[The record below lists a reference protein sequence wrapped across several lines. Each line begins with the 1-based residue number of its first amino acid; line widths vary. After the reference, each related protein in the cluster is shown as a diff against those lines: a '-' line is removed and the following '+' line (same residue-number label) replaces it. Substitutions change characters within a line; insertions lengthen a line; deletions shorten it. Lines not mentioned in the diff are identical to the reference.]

1 MGSVAIPSG
10 GGGRVGDWT
19 SQMYYITSSDY
30 VDGVGYRKN
39 ITCEV
44 GDLILFGTGYSMK
57 CHLESY
63 SGLNIING
71 GVGKEATFAQATSS
85 NVVMA
90 FSKNGSAYNTYGDIL
105 IFHLNNHSRY
115 DFNIVRAYG
124 SSGSGSPQNFSDL
137 KLGDIIVSL
146 LGSTGGM
153 GDMNSVNC
161 GLVAYDDSR
170 MKNNAHLY
178 VYLAFK
184 DTASIVFSSDYN
196 SRIFVVCRPK

>member
-1 MGSVAIPSG
+1 MALFRCGSG
-10 GGGRVGDWT
+10 GASVGDWT
-19 SQMYYITSSDY
+19 SQIYHITSSDY
-30 VDGVGYRKN
+30 VANVGYRKN
-39 ITCEV
+39 ITCKV
-44 GDLILFGTGYSMK
+44 GDLILFGTGYAMN

-71 GVGKEATFAQATSS
+71 GVGKETTFAQATSS

-90 FSKNGSAYNTYGDIL
+90 FSQNGSAYATYGDIL
-105 IFHLNNHSRY
+105 VFHLNNHSRY

-146 LGSTGGM
+146 VGSTGGG
-153 GDMNSVNC
+153 GDSNSVNC
-161 GLVAYDDSR
+161 GLAAYD
-170 MKNNAHLY
+170 KTTTNNAHLY

-184 DTASIVFSSDYN
+184 DTASIVFGSDYN
-196 SRIFVVCRPK
+196 TRIFAVCRPK